1 MTDLFPDAD
10 LGEAISE
17 VYRMSFKCQSAVTK
31 GRCVKLDTH
40 TDGEIGS
47 ISEAGAGDKV
57 IGVAMRSGEAGEYIP
72 VLIIGIIKVT
82 ASGAISL
89 GAPVKAAANGKVQ
102 AAAETVTIP
111 SGATTVTSTSAQPS
125 MTVEGGIAFGVALQ
139 TFSDGDTGLVAI
151 NCLQ

>member
-17 VYRMSFKCQSAVTK
+17 VYRMSFMCQSAVTK

-40 TDGEIGS
+40 TASEIGS

-57 IGVAMRSGEAGEYIP
+57 VGIAMRSGEAGEYIP
-72 VLIIGIIKVT
+72 VLIMGIIKAT
-82 ASGAISL
+82 ASGAITL
-89 GAPVKAAANGKVQ
+89 GTAVKAAANGKVQ
-102 AAAETVTIP
+102 TAAETVTIP

-125 MTVEGGIAFGVALQ
+125 MTVEAGIAFGVALQ
-139 TFSDGDTGLVAI
+139 TFADGDTGLIAI